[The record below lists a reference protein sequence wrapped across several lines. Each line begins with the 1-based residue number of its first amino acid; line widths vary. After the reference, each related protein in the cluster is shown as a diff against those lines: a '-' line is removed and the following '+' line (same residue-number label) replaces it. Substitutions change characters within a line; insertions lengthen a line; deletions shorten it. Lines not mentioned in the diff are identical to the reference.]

1 MLSLHLLS
9 GDYIVIGE
17 DIVVQV
23 FKTGSSFRVA
33 VDAPKNV
40 SITRRELHEKVS
52 ECPECI
58 QRAYRKKPLPRKVSN
73 GAAQA
78 DLK

>member
-9 GDYIVIGE
+9 GDYITIGD

-23 FKTGSSFRVA
+23 FQTGSSFRVA
-33 VDAPKNV
+33 VEAPKSV
-40 SITRRELHEKVS
+40 PIIRGELREKVS
-52 ECPECI
+52 ERPDCI
-58 QRAYRKKPLPRKVSN
+58 QRAYRKKPTQKQGFKRH
-73 GAAQA
+73 AQA